1 MPDPHS
7 RLEGSE
13 ISATNLNFEELGQ
26 LVALLDRVEE
36 AVWVWAHIAAV
47 KQEHTQS

>member
-7 RLEGSE
+7 RLEGPE
-13 ISATNLNFEELGQ
+13 ISATNLNFEELGH
-26 LVALLDRVEE
+26 LFALLDRVE